1 MLLEP
6 LISDEMFYMVA
17 NDTWSLTGFQ
27 IRLTRHSTPFLMNTY
42 LPTALLTVASFIS
55 FLIPIDMVPGR
66 MALLVTIFLMLVNI
80 RSTERRMGPVVSKF
94 LSCCTMPI
102 NGKIIQLQ
110 THFVTALDI
119 WLLLCNM
126 FVATA
131 TFEYAMLLLIRY
143 GKRLKLDVGKMVKK
157 HDAIV
162 EKVDHYA
169 LRAFMGIYVLIDG
182 IYFYIVYRNYML

>member
-1 MLLEP
+1 
-6 LISDEMFYMVA
+6 
-17 NDTWSLTGFQ
+17 
-27 IRLTRHSTPFLMNTY
+27 
-42 LPTALLTVASFIS
+42 
-55 FLIPIDMVPGR
+55 
-66 MALLVTIFLMLVNI
+66 
-80 RSTERRMGPVVSKF
+80 
-94 LSCCTMPI
+94 
-102 NGKIIQLQ
+102 
-110 THFVTALDI
+110 
-119 WLLLCNM
+119 M

-157 HDAIV
+157 HDKADAIV